1 MSFIGLIYGLDVFLF
16 RVINQYLSCD
26 MLDWLVFF
34 VSDKY
39 FLYLVVLVSAIYL
52 YRRYGPRSLIV
63 VLAAIT
69 VVALAD
75 NIGLRVLR
83 PIFAR
88 ARPCLIPEA
97 SAIPL
102 LGRNT
107 SYSMPSLHA
116 SGAFGFAAL
125 VWLYYRGY
133 GRVLAAIASLIGF
146 SRVYGGVH
154 WPTDILGGAALG
166 CLMAATVY
174 AVIEIVLYII
184 RRMTGKEAR
193 LGIAPIRLSE
203 NK

>member
-1 MSFIGLIYGLDVFLF
+1 
-16 RVINQYLSCD
+16 VINQYLSCEV
-26 MLDWLVFF
+26 LDWLVFF

-39 FLYLVVLVSAIYL
+39 FLYLVILASAIFL

-69 VVALAD
+69 VVVLAD
-75 NIGLRVLR
+75 NIGLRILR

-88 ARPCLIPEA
+88 ARPCLVSEA
-97 SAIPL
+97 TAIPL

-133 GRVLAAIASLIGF
+133 GWVLAAAASLIGF

-154 WPTDILGGAALG
+154 WPGDIVAGAALG
-166 CLMAATVY
+166 CITAGFIY
-174 AVIEIVLYII
+174 AIVELILYII
-184 RRMTGKEAR
+184 RRMTGKAAR
-193 LGIAPIRLSE
+193 LRTAGLR
-203 NK
+203 

>member
-39 FLYLVVLVSAIYL
+39 FLYLVILVSAIYL

-63 VLAAIT
+63 VMAAIT
-69 VVALAD
+69 VVVLAD

-133 GRVLAAIASLIGF
+133 GWVLAAIASLIAF

-154 WPTDILGGAALG
+154 WPGDILAGAALG
-166 CLMAATVY
+166 CIVAGFIY
-174 AVIEIVLYII
+174 AIVELILYII
-184 RRMTGKEAR
+184 RRMTGKAALLR
-193 LGIAPIRLSE
+193 NVPIR
-203 NK
+203 